1 MDSRIPISTK
11 MVLSLNGMYGVIAIV
26 SFLAAFFTAFFTL
39 QSFDI
44 ETLIHI
50 KDHNL
55 ERSNGEI
62 INVLYTN
69 TKINGVP
76 VYQYDYVFHSKI
88 GDINWTSF
96 QGGDHYS
103 EGDQVVI
110 EYQKS
115 KPHIN
120 RILGMSHSGGDL
132 FLIVSLFVTALFL
145 FLNFWIGNNRINILS
160 NGEITR
166 AIIKK
171 DDYSLPQQQLLWKS
185 MILSYI
191 TKNGYILETSRI
203 IMYHSPQNTEYTL
216 IYHKSNPKKT
226 IIVEHLPW
234 FIQKDVRGIYN
245 RFTTL

>member
-26 SFLAAFFTAFFTL
+26 SFLAAFFTSFFTL

-44 ETLIHI
+44 KTLAHM

-69 TKINGVP
+69 IKINGEP
-76 VYQYDYVFHSKI
+76 VYQYNYVFHSKT
-88 GDINWTSF
+88 GDFNWTSF
-96 QGGDHYS
+96 QGGDHYA
-103 EGDQVVI
+103 EGDQVVV

-120 RILGMSHSGGDL
+120 RIIGMSHSDRDL
-132 FLIVSLFVTALFL
+132 FSIALLFVVAIFL

-166 AIIKK
+166 AILKK
-171 DDYSLPQQQLLWKS
+171 DDYSLLHQKLLTNR
-185 MILSYI
+185 MTLSYI
-191 TKNGYILETSRI
+191 TKNGCILETSRFI
-203 IMYHSPQNTEYTL
+203 FHPPQNTEYTL

-234 FIQKDVRGIYN
+234 FIQKEVRGIYN
-245 RFTTL
+245 RFTAL